1 MIADWLA
8 VFAFLAAGT
17 ITPGANTAVSTVLG
31 VNCGVRGALPF
42 ILGVTLGFAAA
53 YAVTA
58 AGLAAVLNA
67 HPALRVSLL
76 LAGTAYM
83 VWLAWKIANT
93 RVLVQ
98 KEAHAS
104 IGVSAG
110 LLNCLLNA
118 KIWMLALTAIAQTP
132 HNTPA
137 WHAAVLAGFAFNGLI
152 TNLVWAWIGAQLREW
167 LAVGARLAW
176 FNRAMALALVA
187 VALWLA
193 LKGWPA

>member
-1 MIADWLA
+1 MLADWLA

-31 VNCGVRGALPF
+31 VNYGVRGALPF
-42 ILGVTLGFAAA
+42 IVGVTLGFAAA

-67 HPALRVSLL
+67 QPALRMALL
-76 LAGTAYM
+76 AAGTAYM
-83 VWLAWKIANT
+83 IWLAWKIANT

-98 KEAHAS
+98 KEAHAN
-104 IGVSAG
+104 IGVGAG

-118 KIWMLALTAIAQTP
+118 KIWMLALTALAQTP
-132 HNTPA
+132 HTSLA
-137 WHAAVLAGFAFNGLI
+137 WHGAVLAGFAFNGLI

-167 LAVGARLAW
+167 LATGERLVI
-176 FNRAMALALVA
+176 FNRAMALSLIA

-193 LKGWPA
+193 WKSLG